1 MHGGLNLKAIVVA
14 MSVFVAAC
22 DGGGEDKAAPTGGTQ
37 PGETTTVPPG
47 ASGDAQV
54 DGSVS
59 AGSSGGVAGGGTAT
73 TQPGATGSQPG
84 GGGTS
89 SGGGGGGGSTATTTP
104 GKVGSPVTSG
114 KSAKAG
120 RYTFNRTGTR
130 TIPGLGDQSLNGPGT
145 LTVDPPTGS
154 DQRTLL
160 SYNQYDSTE
169 QIVRSR
175 AGGIDLVMLKLETQ
189 AGTFEFRPASP
200 VLVAPDPL
208 AVGATWAW
216 EMTSTDNRLTLEST
230 FTIARTE
237 NQSIGGESVAT
248 FVVEGT
254 TYVTGFLNGTIH
266 QRLWASDRHRL
277 IVRLD
282 ESSDL
287 GSVRSQGSSVK
298 SRSSS
303 VLAST
308 TPA

>member
-1 MHGGLNLKAIVVA
+1 MHGGLKLKAIVVA
-14 MSVFVAAC
+14 ISVLVAAC
-22 DGGGEDKAAPTGGTQ
+22 SGGGGDDKAAPTGDAQ

-47 ASGDAQV
+47 GAVQA

-59 AGSSGGVAGGGTAT
+59 AGSSGGAAGGTAT
-73 TQPGATGSQPG
+73 TKPGAAASPSGG

-89 SGGGGGGGSTATTTP
+89 SGGGGTATTATTTP
-104 GKVGSPVTSG
+104 AKGGTAVAA
-114 KSAKAG
+114 KSAKPG

-130 TIPGLGDQSLNGPGT
+130 TIPGIGDQSLNGPGT
-145 LTVDPPTGS
+145 LTVDPPAGS

-175 AGGIDLVMLKLETQ
+175 ADGIDLVMLKLETQ
-189 AGTFEFRPASP
+189 AGTFEFHPSPP
-200 VLVAPDPL
+200 VLFAPDPL
-208 AVGATWAW
+208 AVGATWGW
-216 EMTSTDNRLTLEST
+216 EMTSTDNRLTLESM
-230 FTIARTE
+230 FKIVRTE

-254 TYVTGFLNGTIH
+254 IYVTGFLNGTIH

-298 SRSSS
+298 SQSSS